1 MSPTSKSAPD
11 RPHVPTE
18 RPASPAAAPRAGDPA
33 GPVWTW
39 ILRVF
44 PAFRRW
50 EKELWRLQGEV
61 ARLRKNEAEWM
72 RFFPPGHF
80 YSPLPSREE
89 VADAFAR
96 GGFGPP
102 FPAIEL
108 NDAGQGER
116 LERFAAYY
124 AEQPFPEQPAEG
136 RRFHLANPS
145 YGHFDAIMLYCM
157 LREARPRR
165 VIEVGS
171 GFSSA
176 AMLDLNEHVLGGA
189 VDFTFIDP
197 DMIRLRPLLREGDQG
212 RCRLIEKRVQ
222 EVPLETFAELREN
235 DVLFI
240 DSSHVSKIGSDV
252 NRLYFEVLPSL
263 APGVLIHI
271 HDVAGNFEY
280 PREWLDE
287 GRAWN
292 EQYLLRAFLMYNP
305 AFRIELFTGWLFNT
319 RHAWFREHMP
329 LCARGGGGQLW
340 LRRIG

>member
-1 MSPTSKSAPD
+1 MSSFLEPFLRLLPPYRRAARENERLRRDLAELKSAHAD
-11 RPHVPTE
+11 WV
-18 RPASPAAAPRAGDPA
+18 
-33 GPVWTW
+33 
-39 ILRVF
+39 
-44 PAFRRW
+44 
-50 EKELWRLQGEV
+50 
-61 ARLRKNEAEWM
+61 

-89 VADAFAR
+89 TAEAFAR

-102 FPAIEL
+102 FPGVDL
-108 NDAGQGER
+108 NEAGQVER
-116 LERFAAYY
+116 LERFAGWY
-124 AEQPFPEQPAEG
+124 AEQPFPEEAAPG

-145 YGHFDAIMLYCM
+145 YGHFDAIMLYAM

-165 VIEVGS
+165 IIEVGS

-197 DMIRLRPLLREGDQG
+197 DMRRLRPLLREGDAG
-212 RCRLIEKRVQ
+212 RVTLVERRVQ
-222 EVPLETFAELREN
+222 EVPLETFAALGAG

-252 NRLYFEVLPSL
+252 NRLYFDVLPAL

-271 HDVAGNFEY
+271 HDVAGNLEY
-280 PREWLDE
+280 PREWFDE

-292 EQYLLRAFLMYNP
+292 EQYLLRAFLMHNAAY
-305 AFRIELFTGWLFNT
+305 RIELFTGWLFNT
-319 RHAWFREHMP
+319 RHAWFRERMP

-340 LRRIG
+340 LRKLAR